1 MTRQRKS
8 WRRACASVLVGAAV
22 FAQAS
27 TVWAQPPKYKNDA
40 ELMGAAIASPEGVG
54 QVLGQLV
61 QKCGLYGEATRAHG
75 NAALRAWESRHR
87 EYLLE
92 GRRVRAELQATYTDP
107 QARQSF
113 DELLRT
119 QLPMLVERQ
128 FTVYA
133 RSIDDQTTESAKA
146 DLCDNY
152 FNAVDDRQFDLT
164 VNDPA
169 LAAFFDKRMAARNS
183 GTSGAAGA
191 SSTSGSGG
199 NTANNDQAAAT
210 GATSAASAASTPSA
224 GDSPVSK

>member
-1 MTRQRKS
+1 ML
-8 WRRACASVLVGAAV
+8 AGAAV
-22 FAQAS
+22 FAQVS
-27 TVWAQPPKYKNDA
+27 TAWAQPPQYKSDA

-133 RSIDDQTTESAKA
+133 RSIDDQTTEAAKA

-169 LAAFFDKRMAARNS
+169 LAAFFDKRIAARNS

-191 SSTSGSGG
+191 SGTSVTGGSSASNG
-199 NTANNDQAAAT
+199 QATAT
-210 GATSAASAASTPSA
+210 GVASGASTATSPSA

>member
-1 MTRQRKS
+1 MTQQRKS
-8 WRRACASVLVGAAV
+8 WRRARACVLAGAVV

-27 TVWAQPPKYKNDA
+27 TVGAQPPQYKSEA

-61 QKCGLYGEATRAHG
+61 QKCGLYGEATRSHG

-87 EYLLE
+87 DYLLE
-92 GRRVRAELQATYTDP
+92 GRRLRAELQASYTDP
-107 QARQSF
+107 QARASF

-128 FTVYA
+128 FTVYS
-133 RSIDDQTTESAKA
+133 RSIDDQPTESAKA
-146 DLCDNY
+146 ELCDSY

-169 LAAFFDKRMAARNS
+169 LAAFFEKRLAARNA
-183 GTSGAAGA
+183 GTSGGTGGVGDA
-191 SSTSGSGG
+191 SSASS
-199 NTANNDQAAAT
+199 AAQAAAT
-210 GATSAASAASTPSA
+210 TDEASAASAPSA

>member
-1 MTRQRKS
+1 ML
-8 WRRACASVLVGAAV
+8 AGAAL

-27 TVWAQPPKYKNDA
+27 TVWAQPPQYKSEA

-61 QKCGLYGEATRAHG
+61 QKCGLYGEATRSHG

-87 EYLLE
+87 DYLLE
-92 GRRVRAELQATYTDP
+92 GRRVRAELQASYTDP
-107 QARQSF
+107 QARASF

-133 RSIDDQTTESAKA
+133 RSIDDQPTESGKA
-146 DLCDNY
+146 GLCDSY

-169 LAAFFDKRMAARNS
+169 LAAFFDKRIAARNA
-183 GTSGAAGA
+183 GTSGNNG
-191 SSTSGSGG
+191 GSGG
-199 NTANNDQAAAT
+199 TNADQAAAT
-210 GATSAASAASTPSA
+210 TDVASAASAPSA

>member
-1 MTRQRKS
+1 ML
-8 WRRACASVLVGAAV
+8 AGAAV
-22 FAQAS
+22 FAQVS
-27 TVWAQPPKYKNDA
+27 TAWAQPPQYKSDA

-169 LAAFFDKRMAARNS
+169 LAAFFDKRIAARNS

-191 SSTSGSGG
+191 SSTSGSNG
-199 NTANNDQAAAT
+199 QAAVT
-210 GATSAASAASTPSA
+210 DAASAAAGPSA

>member
-1 MTRQRKS
+1 MTQQRKS
-8 WRRACASVLVGAAV
+8 WRRARACLLAGAVV

-27 TVWAQPPKYKNDA
+27 TVWAQPPQYKSEA

-61 QKCGLYGEATRAHG
+61 QKCGLYGEATRSHG

-87 EYLLE
+87 DYLLE
-92 GRRVRAELQATYTDP
+92 GRRLRAELQASYTDP
-107 QARQSF
+107 QARASF

-128 FTVYA
+128 FTVYS
-133 RSIDDQTTESAKA
+133 RSIDDQPTESAKA
-146 DLCDNY
+146 ELCDSY

-169 LAAFFDKRMAARNS
+169 LAAFFDKRLAARNAGPS
-183 GTSGAAGA
+183 SATSAA
-191 SSTSGSGG
+191 
-199 NTANNDQAAAT
+199 QAAAT
-210 GATSAASAASTPSA
+210 TDEASAASAPSA